1 MIDLAPYTD
10 GPRERLLAALIEARG
25 AHVAHAALA
34 ERVGVEPLRLA
45 RLLAGLGEEGVSF
58 ETMPGRGYRL
68 AAPLAPLDPER
79 VERAAAGARRFG
91 RALCLAAVTSTND
104 VAVALGEAGEA
115 DGAVVVAES
124 QTRGRG
130 RAGRAWI
137 SPPGIGLWCSI
148 LLRPRVAADA
158 VHLLTPAAA
167 LAASRAA
174 REVADIPLF
183 VKWPN
188 DLVARAAR
196 AAGAAALAP
205 AASHGPASAASAAW
219 LKVGGI
225 LSEGR
230 TTGGRLDFAVIGMG
244 LNVGP
249 LPEPAP
255 PGIAARAT
263 SLAALAGRP
272 VAREDLLAALL
283 RALDPLLATVEA
295 DGLAPL
301 LSELRAL
308 SPLIGRRVS
317 VATGGRVV
325 AGVARDL
332 DAAGALVVAAD
343 SGGIERVVAG
353 DAHIQEDA

>member
-1 MIDLAPYTD
+1 VIDLAPYTD

-25 AHVAHAALA
+25 GHVAHAALA

-68 AAPLAPLDPER
+68 VASLPPLDPAR
-79 VERAAAGARRFG
+79 VERAAAGTRRFG

-104 VAVALGEAGEA
+104 VAVALGEAGES
-115 DGAVVVAES
+115 DGAVVVAET

-137 SPPGIGLWCSI
+137 SPPGVGLWCSI

-174 REVADIPLF
+174 RDVADLSLL

-188 DLVARAAR
+188 DLVARPAP
-196 AAGAAALAP
+196 GAA
-205 AASHGPASAASAAW
+205 SGEW

-249 LPEPAP
+249 LPETAP
-255 PGIAARAT
+255 SGVATRAT
-263 SLAALAGRP
+263 SLTALAGRP

-283 RALDPLLATVEA
+283 RALGPLLATVET

-301 LSELRAL
+301 LPELRVL

-325 AGVARDL
+325 TGVARDL

-343 SGGIERVVAG
+343 AGGLERVVAG